1 MKTKSRPYNERGSLL
16 IVAMIFSAIVAI
28 CLTSYIQMART
39 AMTVSQRAFYNN
51 NAMNMTETG
60 LEMAINSINNN
71 SWGSPWTC
79 TGANATA
86 TFTGFSFGQGATGQV
101 QVYVQNYA
109 TTAPFLVAKGK
120 ISPPRS
126 APVIKMVEVTGV
138 VNRSLFAKGMVG
150 KNGVSFTG
158 NASVDAW
165 NSNPTNAAPGTYAPV
180 AYSSATK
187 VATGSVAAV
196 SVTADV
202 TVQNADIYGTA
213 SVGASNVSNITV
225 GPNGSVGTSFSN
237 PAGNIDPNSVSGN
250 FTANLPNATNPT
262 IPSGYTPPTIAT
274 ITGTGTTASFPRGT
288 DTAASDG
295 TYYYNVGAINPTGN
309 NTLSITAPAKV
320 VFIVTAAA
328 GTTGVSISGN
338 QAINVASTATV
349 AIYTAS
355 NISIAGNGV
364 ANSNLQPS
372 TFQVYGTAASGQTVA
387 IAGNGVLS
395 AIVYAPN
402 ADISVKGGG
411 TSGSVYGAMVGNTV
425 TMVGNGEFH
434 YDLSLANMNGNP
446 LFQPSKWVELVSASD
461 RATYATQLP

>member
-1 MKTKSRPYNERGSLL
+1 MKTNSPLRDQRGSLL

-28 CLTSYIQMART
+28 CLTSYIHMART
-39 AMTVSQRAFYNN
+39 AMIVSQRSFYAN
-51 NAMNMTETG
+51 NAMNVTETG
-60 LEMAINSINNN
+60 LELAINAINNN
-71 SWGSPWTC
+71 SWGSPWT
-79 TGANATA
+79 TSGANATA
-86 TFTGFSFGQGATGQV
+86 TFTGFSFGQGSTGQV

-109 TTAPFLVAKGK
+109 TATPFLVAKGK
-120 ISPPRS
+120 ITPPNS
-126 APVIKMVEVTGV
+126 APIIKMVEVTGV

-165 NSNPTNAAPGTYAPV
+165 NSNPTNAAAGTYTPV
-180 AYSSATK
+180 AYSSTTK

-196 SVTADV
+196 NITADV
-202 TVQNADIYGTA
+202 SVQNADIYGTA
-213 SVGASNVSNITV
+213 SVGASNTSNITV
-225 GPNGSVGTSFSN
+225 GPNGSIGPSFTTPN
-237 PAGNIDPNSVSGN
+237 GYIDPSAVAGN
-250 FTANLPNATNPT
+250 FTANLPNVTNPT
-262 IPSGYTPPTIAT
+262 VPTGYTPPTIAT
-274 ITGTGTTASFPRGT
+274 IAGTGTTASFPRGT

-295 TYYYNVGAINPTGN
+295 KYYYNVGEINLTGN
-309 NTLSITAPAKV
+309 NTVAVTSGNV
-320 VFIVTAAA
+320 VFIMTTAAGSSA
-328 GTTGVSISGN
+328 VSVSGN
-338 QAINVASTATV
+338 QAINISSGAKV
-349 AIYTAS
+349 AIYTAG

-364 ANSNLQPS
+364 ANANTQPS
-372 TFQVYGTAASGQTVA
+372 TFQIYGTTTASGQTIA
-387 IAGNGVLS
+387 ISGNGVLS

-411 TSGSVYGAMVGNTV
+411 SSGSVYGAMVGNTV